1 MFYRRSLSKSLTG
14 GKVLRKIN
22 YSKVFILGVFLYI
35 VSQVV
40 STLICKNVESQVLES
55 SKLDLKIHTKGLIIR
70 DEYII
75 KSNDRGKLK
84 LLVKE
89 GEKVKKS
96 QEVAKIYKDDRD
108 FDIDKEI
115 SRLDTE
121 IKNIKKSKLDSD
133 IEKSKLKVKQDE
145 RDILQSKRQDRV
157 STLTSDMSGIVSYKL
172 DNNEEK
178 YKYDY
183 FDEITEESIEN
194 AINNYEQIDK
204 EERKIKDNE
213 IVMRVINPNDVYVA
227 ICISKQEGEKF
238 KVGEFVKLKMK
249 DSDLGYI
256 DAKIEEKHTNKSK
269 VVVILKI
276 TNQNVGI
283 YDARVT
289 EFDIIYSEIEGLR
302 IPKESIKLVDGN
314 KGVYVLDESSE
325 RLRFVKLKGIVY
337 EGDDFV
343 FVDYYKNNING
354 VKTVNLYD
362 KILLKPNVINRKIFL
377 KNS

>member
-1 MFYRRSLSKSLTG
+1 M
-14 GKVLRKIN
+14 RKIN

-35 VSQVV
+35 VFQVV

-256 DAKIEEKHTNKSK
+256 DAKIEEKYTNKSK

-377 KNS
+377 KKS